1 MANFDCIKTMSTNNF
16 LLETNNGYLLIDA
29 GMGRNYQTF
38 LRKFQRMNVDIKK
51 IEYIFLT
58 HHHSDHTAFLSDFL
72 KDTEAKLIVHKKEVS
87 NLEEGRNIIG
97 QYKKNVLFNV
107 LNKTLKKIINNTFT
121 LVSRPGCPSNSILKK
136 IINDTFTPVKVRSED
151 IIIEGDDTELLKS
164 IGIDGVILHT
174 PGHTDGSLSI
184 VMSDGTAFVG
194 DTVMNFILSSPNPFV
209 FQSMEEVFKSW
220 EKLHQNGAKTLYPAH
235 GKPIDITQVLSYRD
249 SHIE

>member
-1 MANFDCIKTMSTNNF
+1 MANFNCIKTMNTNNF
-16 LLETNNGYLLIDA
+16 LLETNTGYLLIDA

-38 LRKFQRMNVDIKK
+38 LRKFQRMSIDIKK

-72 KDTEAKLIVHKKEVS
+72 KDTGAKLIVHKKEIP
-87 NLEEGRNIIG
+87 NLEEGKNIVG
-97 QYKKNVLFNV
+97 EYKKNVLFNA
-107 LNKTLKKIINNTFT
+107 LSKALKQ
-121 LVSRPGCPSNSILKK
+121 
-136 IINDTFTPVKVRSED
+136 IINDSFTPVKVRNED

-184 VMSDGTAFVG
+184 VMTDGTAFVG
-194 DTVMNFILSSPNPFV
+194 DTVMNFILSSPDPFV

-220 EKLHQNGAKTLYPAH
+220 DKLQQNGAKTLYPAH
-235 GKPIDITQVLSYRD
+235 GKPIDITQILSYRD
-249 SHIE
+249 SHIN